1 MAHDARHHEAARPAA
16 RVAEAVEAC
25 DVGGEALVHAHAVA
39 VELELGGIEQGLRRS
54 EAGDRL
60 VESCVLYLLFA
71 DVLTP
76 ELMMAFYIF
85 FGVGQGFGMST
96 SMTHGLSCLPEELRT
111 DGSSVFNTL
120 QQLGGSVG
128 VSAVTAVVGAAQA
141 GAVSMEAGTAAGGKM
156 AFMLLTAVIA
166 GAVAA
171 NVVAF
176 YAKRRQ
182 SGRA

>member
-1 MAHDARHHEAARPAA
+1 MVLLLA
-16 RVAEAVEAC
+16 
-25 DVGGEALVHAHAVA
+25 
-39 VELELGGIEQGLRRS
+39 
-54 EAGDRL
+54 
-60 VESCVLYLLFA
+60 SCVLYLLFA

-166 GAVAA
+166 GARGKCGGVLHEAQAA
-171 NVVAF
+171 RPRLAPRL
-176 YAKRRQ
+176 YADGVERGSCPVPQWGCIRMRPPHWLDKQRRDRHGHF
-182 SGRA
+182 SSAARLLYGSHLA

>member
-1 MAHDARHHEAARPAA
+1 MVLLLA
-16 RVAEAVEAC
+16 
-25 DVGGEALVHAHAVA
+25 
-39 VELELGGIEQGLRRS
+39 
-54 EAGDRL
+54 
-60 VESCVLYLLFA
+60 SCVLYLLFA

-141 GAVSMEAGTAAGGKM
+141 GAVSMEAGTAAGGEM

-166 GAVAA
+166 GAVVA